1 MEDFIRGVAVG
12 SFSVVLG
19 VFITYIIL
27 RDLTLQQLDLV
38 NRVLDMA
45 DKLDHELDWED
56 DDNVTRG

>member
-38 NRVLDMA
+38 NRVLDKA
-45 DKLDHELDWED
+45 DKLDHELED

>member
-19 VFITYIIL
+19 VFITYIVL

-45 DKLDHELDWED
+45 DKLDHELED

>member
-27 RDLTLQQLDLV
+27 RDLTLQQLDFV

>member
-19 VFITYIIL
+19 VFITYIVL

>member
-45 DKLDHELDWED
+45 NKLDHELED

>member
-19 VFITYIIL
+19 VFITYIVL

-45 DKLDHELDWED
+45 NKLDHELDLED

>member
-38 NRVLDMA
+38 NRVLDKA
-45 DKLDHELDWED
+45 DKLDHELDLED

>member
-45 DKLDHELDWED
+45 DKLDHELED

>member
-19 VFITYIIL
+19 VFIAYIVL

-45 DKLDHELDWED
+45 DKLDHELDLED

>member
-19 VFITYIIL
+19 VFITYIVL

-38 NRVLDMA
+38 NRVLDKA
-45 DKLDHELDWED
+45 DKLDHELED

>member
-19 VFITYIIL
+19 VFITYIVL

-45 DKLDHELDWED
+45 DKLDHELDLED